1 MKIPY
6 YGIYFVN
13 SGALEFYELQSRSY
27 QLHRPNERGHY
38 PIPPLGVELGV
49 WRGLYQN
56 QNQPWMRWWDSQGNL
71 LLLGEER
78 AFRAEQAQ
86 RAAVPRLLALGLTTE
101 QVAQTL
107 SLTVE
112 EVQQYSQR
120 SPLA

>member
-1 MKIPY
+1 
-6 YGIYFVN
+6 
-13 SGALEFYELQSRSY
+13 
-27 QLHRPNERGHY
+27 
-38 PIPPLGVELGV
+38 
-49 WRGLYQN
+49 QN